1 MLIEHCLLY
10 VVQMGNVSTKAQE
23 ILLKIHIG
31 QNINRAGILQ
41 SEIRE
46 KEEIQTL
53 LFDGLIK
60 ENHWHLYQF
69 LTTDKGSCL
78 GKTLV
83 MKKIAENQSQ
93 LQKMLEDIPQK
104 VLCFIMR
111 RYVSRKLAYRAEKP
125 YFTDSWEDRV
135 LVDGR
140 IWILWDKFFASLESN
155 GLCVKTY
162 DYVSTRGGELR
173 DLHYVISPEIQQ
185 FLVKTYSGVDF
196 SEDQENVLKLYPV
209 LISAIRYLRTD
220 DIEFARQQYYE
231 LLKKH
236 SITEDKIAG
245 IINDMN
251 KDGITSEYRSL
262 LSVKSPFDIIDLT
275 RFQIYLD
282 KNIIELAVDYLLG
295 KETKIKE
302 FMVKERMP
310 SLSEVKSE
318 LGILETSELGDFY
331 FLVSSIE
338 RELRA
343 FIKNKLGKGWIKR
356 IENDML
362 EVLNNWK
369 KKKAKDERYGIEPEK
384 DLINYADLGDYIEII
399 KKYKRIFSDNDEDL
413 SDIITYL
420 KIWYNYGRNPLMH
433 SRTVNKQKYFT
444 TKSAIEFLKQW
455 INRKS

>member
-1 MLIEHCLLY
+1 
-10 VVQMGNVSTKAQE
+10 MGNVSTKAQE